1 MECSREGRTCE
12 VADGQRSG
20 RERSDAHVV
29 AKAEVGDG
37 AAGTWVALDDGE
49 LGLIE
54 KNAHGDDTHN
64 ECCCWL
70 AGWLLGWIEERAG
83 KWNGEIKLQIRV
95 GYPMQRERDRASERA
110 ENPKPK
116 ALPGPTLHTPLP
128 FNLGLFKS
136 YN

>member
-29 AKAEVGDG
+29 AKAEVGDS

-49 LGLIE
+49 LGLIQ

-64 ECCCWL
+64 ECCWL

-83 KWNGEIKLQIRV
+83 KWNGEIKLQKRV
-95 GYPMQRERDRASERA
+95 GYPMARESESERA
-110 ENPKPK
+110 SGKP
-116 ALPGPTLHTPLP
+116 
-128 FNLGLFKS
+128 
-136 YN
+136 